1 MCAFYKK
8 MNSFFLILSR
18 FTIITTVL
26 MFIAG
31 IVYVLY
37 LSLFEAKI
45 AALIDFN
52 DIAMFLSYTMI
63 PFISSISILK
73 KFDPNIYLKDLKWL
87 KKEESNILL

>member
-1 MCAFYKK
+1 MYFKIEGFIMCTFYKK

-45 AALIDFN
+45 ATQIDFN
-52 DIAMFLSYTMI
+52 DIAMFLSCTMI

-73 KFDPNIYLKDLKWL
+73 KFDPNIYLKDLK
-87 KKEESNILL
+87 